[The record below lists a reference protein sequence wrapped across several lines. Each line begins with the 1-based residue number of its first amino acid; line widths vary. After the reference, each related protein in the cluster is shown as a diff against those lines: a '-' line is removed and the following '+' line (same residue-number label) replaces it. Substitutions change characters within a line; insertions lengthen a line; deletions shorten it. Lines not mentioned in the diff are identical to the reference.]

1 MKEWRQ
7 TGGFRPSGPR
17 QYFSNPDRYPK
28 PATNREAYFDAIERG
43 GGLHRKSKISSQEL
57 ERRRSMYERL
67 GYWNTAIPA
76 ALATPEIANQMQELD
91 EYGDALRMLE
101 GLQHGGE

>member
-1 MKEWRQ
+1 
-7 TGGFRPSGPR
+7 
-17 QYFSNPDRYPK
+17 
-28 PATNREAYFDAIERG
+28 
-43 GGLHRKSKISSQEL
+43 
-57 ERRRSMYERL
+57 MYERL